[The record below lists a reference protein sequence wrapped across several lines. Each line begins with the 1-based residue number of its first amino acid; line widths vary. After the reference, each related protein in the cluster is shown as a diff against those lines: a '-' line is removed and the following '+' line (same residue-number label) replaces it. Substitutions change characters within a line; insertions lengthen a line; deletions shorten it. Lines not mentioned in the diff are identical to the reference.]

1 MDDGRLRVGGVAGLV
16 LTIVA
21 VSLLRLAAGFHPD
34 VSALIAFKQ
43 ALTDPKN
50 FLKSWNDSDDTP
62 CHWVGIT
69 CSLNSSAV
77 EIPRVLNISL
87 AG

>member
-21 VSLLRLAAGFHPD
+21 VSLLRLAAGLHPD

-87 AG
+87 SG

>member
-16 LTIVA
+16 LTILA
-21 VSLLRLAAGFHPD
+21 VSLLRLAAGSHPE

-50 FLKSWNDSDDTP
+50 FLKSWNELDDTP
-62 CHWVGIT
+62 CQWVGIT
-69 CSLNSSAV
+69 CSLNISAA
-77 EIPRVLNISL
+77 EPPRVLNISL
-87 AG
+87 SG